1 MYLILYI
8 IIFYATVPVPSV
20 IVSTLKDQI
29 VGQSLILKCNITTVR
44 GITSRVDVIWS
55 RDGLELRRTEGIN
68 VSSVLTESLLY
79 SNSYT
84 ISQLST
90 ADENRT
96 YFCKVL
102 VITPSSVETTNSVT
116 LNVTG
121 KPSITYYVS
130 SA

>member
-55 RDGLELRRTEGIN
+55 SDGLDLIRTEGIN

-90 ADENRT
+90 ADEKRT